1 MHILSFIIL
10 LEDGND
16 VAGKIFD
23 RGGEGDLDEVIC
35 KGWRGELNNMSYCIQ
50 SGDCK
55 KVLYHNYKLSEL
67 FWDSRLGGEGNMVYR
82 RWWAIGG
89 TPSSSGVMYEGSS

>member
-1 MHILSFIIL
+1 MPGWWRGVCDPKDKVSTLTVPFFLIC

-23 RGGEGDLDEVIC
+23 IGVGEDGLKEVIC
-35 KGWRGELNNMSYCIQ
+35 KGGRGDLNDTTYCIQ

-55 KVLYHNYKLSEL
+55 KVLYHNHKLPKR

-82 RWWAIGG
+82 
-89 TPSSSGVMYEGSS
+89 M